1 MDNHRIVLQ
10 TVHEVMPIDPSPR
23 DLLLFATVVT
33 EGSFTRAARAHGI
46 TKQSVSDRISRLEAS
61 LGVRLLERTTRRLRL
76 TEIGSLYVER
86 CRRIAAEIEEANQ
99 EARSRQYQPSG
110 VLRVSAP
117 YLFGRRFLGPIVAAY
132 AKEHAN
138 VAIELVLG
146 DRRVDLLED
155 GFDLAIRVGA
165 LDDSSIASRKLGS
178 VRSSTV
184 ASRRLLE
191 RTPLRRRADL
201 AQVDL
206 IGMRRDESWPIQGR
220 RAPVRARIVVNDF
233 EIACGL
239 AVAGLGVAHLPE
251 LVTAEHLRAGRLVRV
266 LESAPLL
273 VPVFA
278 LFPSRQF
285 LPIKVRAFV
294 DQLAASPSWA

>member
-1 MDNHRIVLQ
+1 M
-10 TVHEVMPIDPSPR
+10 
-23 DLLLFATVVT
+23 LLFAAVVE
-33 EGSFTRAARAHGI
+33 EGSFTRAARVHGI

-76 TEIGSLYVER
+76 TEIGSLYFER
-86 CRRIAAEIEEANQ
+86 CRRIASEIEEANQ

-110 VLRVSAP
+110 VLRISAP
-117 YLFGRRFLGPIVAAY
+117 YLFGRRFLGPIVASY
-132 AKEHAN
+132 SREYAN
-138 VAIELVLG
+138 VEIELALG
-146 DRRVDLLED
+146 DRRVDLLAE

-165 LDDSSIASRKLGS
+165 LDDSSISSRKLGS

-201 AQVDL
+201 AQLDA
-206 IGMRRDESWPIQGR
+206 IGMRRDEIWPVLGR
-220 RAPVRARIVVNDF
+220 SAPVRPRIVVNDL
-233 EIACGL
+233 ELACGL

-251 LVTAEHLRAGRLVRV
+251 LVTADHLQAGRLVRV
-266 LESAPLL
+266 LERAPLL

-294 DQLAASPSWA
+294 DQLAAAPSWA